1 MTGGLGMTWTEAIMI
16 YFNMLSQNLL
26 GKTNL
31 EIDFFCFFLGL
42 GPGTYGYYVATF

>member
-31 EIDFFCFFLGL
+31 EIDDFFFLRL
-42 GPGTYGYYVATF
+42 EPGISGYYAATF